1 LERSKVS
8 HVIFWLLAVEFL
20 AGSVWGVHRGLYAL
34 FTRDI
39 LLVTSFTQTGF
50 VVSMFGLT
58 KAVTNLGFGALSDRV
73 GRKLTT
79 IIGMILS
86 GLGGAVIGLST
97 TYSHMLLG
105 TALIGLGGG
114 SSFVGIMVSMNESV
128 PSGKRGL
135 AMGLFEL
142 AAYGGSSFGSAL
154 GGYLA
159 AAQGLRLP
167 FHMAAIISGA
177 GAGAAFLM
185 VPETR
190 RRRNPAAE
198 AASPEGA
205 GGYGTVFR
213 CSIPLY
219 IAGFSSKI
227 MDSLVWS
234 FLPLHLAALQMSI
247 VEIAAVTSAFTF
259 SWALSQPLAGHISD
273 RMGRKRIVVIGLASS
288 AVAIL
293 PYVLTR
299 NFILMFILA
308 LLLGFSAAL
317 FYTPLVAMVGDL
329 APPNLEGT
337 LIGSYRFFRDMGYF
351 VGPTLLGAV
360 SDAYGLQ
367 HSFYITSLS
376 LLVTTII
383 VGIFCG
389 ETRKP
394 ALQDTRSRVA
404 T

>member
-1 LERSKVS
+1 
-8 HVIFWLLAVEFL
+8 
-20 AGSVWGVHRGLYAL
+20 
-34 FTRDI
+34 
-39 LLVTSFTQTGF
+39 
-50 VVSMFGLT
+50 
-58 KAVTNLGFGALSDRV
+58 
-73 GRKLTT
+73 
-79 IIGMILS
+79 MILS

-128 PSGKRGL
+128 PSSKRGL

-154 GGYLA
+154 GGFLA

-167 FHMAAIISGA
+167 FHVAAIISGA

-198 AASPEGA
+198 AASPEAA
-205 GGYGTVFR
+205 GGYGAVFR

-234 FLPLHLAALQMSI
+234 FLPLHLAGLQMSI
-247 VEIAAVTSAFTF
+247 VEIATVTSAFTF
-259 SWALSQPLAGHISD
+259 SWALSQPLAGHLSD
-273 RMGRKRIVVIGLASS
+273 KLGRKRIVVIGLAGT
-288 AVAIL
+288 AFAIL
-293 PYVLTR
+293 PYVLTK

-308 LLLGFSAAL
+308 LALGFGAAL
-317 FYTPLVAMVGDL
+317 FYTPLVAMVGDI

-337 LIGSYRFFRDMGYF
+337 SIGSYRFFRDMGYF
-351 VGPTLLGAV
+351 VGPALLGAV

-367 HSFYITSLS
+367 YSFYVTSIS

-383 VGIFCG
+383 VCIFCR
-389 ETRKP
+389 ETRK
-394 ALQDTRSRVA
+394 VA
-404 T
+404 TPNIRRKETT